1 MGEDYHHLE
10 LKGKFVDVEVFGV
23 VHIVAVALAQVL
35 KKKKILEKI
44 YLPPTQKSETSS
56 TLS

>member
-44 YLPPTQKSETSS
+44 YLPPTQKK
-56 TLS
+56 